1 MSIPSTARA
10 RIDLAS
16 LTAAA
21 EGAAP
26 GLGQV
31 QEFDP
36 AAESAPRLFLT
47 RPDQS
52 GIRVAIEC
60 SYEGRKAVIGGP
72 DWQMLERRCAENGN
86 FVATL
91 NPAVIHALIAEL
103 ELARQDD
110 DLAVAQV
117 RHYDYP
123 GLVKNDVHQ
132 EIVCESNL
140 PDGTKLFLRPDP
152 ELAALRSRINQLEQ
166 RNRELESQ
174 LRAK

>member
-1 MSIPSTARA
+1 MSITNSPRA

-16 LTAAA
+16 LAAA
-21 EGAAP
+21 AQRAAP

-36 AAESAPRLFLT
+36 TAESAPRLFLT

-52 GIRVAIEC
+52 GIRIAIEC
-60 SYEGRKAVIGGP
+60 SYDGRKPVIGGP
-72 DWQMLERRCAENGN
+72 DWQVLEQRCVDSGT
-86 FVATL
+86 FVAAA
-91 NPAVIHALIAEL
+91 NPTVIRALIAEL

-132 EIVCESNL
+132 EVVCEASL
-140 PDGTKLFLRPDP
+140 PDGAKLFLRPDP
-152 ELAALRSRINQLEQ
+152 ELAALRSRINELEQ
-166 RNRELESQ
+166 RNRELEST

>member
-1 MSIPSTARA
+1 MSTTNTPRA
-10 RIDLAS
+10 HIDLAS

-36 AAESAPRLFLT
+36 AAESAPRLLLT

-60 SYEGRKAVIGGP
+60 SYEGRKSVIGGP
-72 DWQMLERRCAENGN
+72 DWQILEQRCVENGS
-86 FVATL
+86 FVATV
-91 NPAVIHALIAEL
+91 NPTVIRALIAEL

-132 EIVCESNL
+132 EIVCEASL
-140 PDGTKLFLRPDP
+140 PDGAKLFLRPDP
-152 ELAALRSRINQLEQ
+152 ELAALRSRINELEQ
-166 RNRELESQ
+166 RNRELEST

>member
-1 MSIPSTARA
+1 MSTPNTPRA
-10 RIDLAS
+10 RVDLAP

-21 EGAAP
+21 ERASPA
-26 GLGQV
+26 LGQI

-36 AAESAPRLFLT
+36 AAENAPRLFLT
-47 RPDQS
+47 SSDQY
-52 GIRVAIEC
+52 GIRTAIEC
-60 SYEGRKAVIGGP
+60 SYEGRTPVIGGP
-72 DWQMLERRCAENGN
+72 DWQVLEQRCVDNGT
-86 FVATL
+86 FVAAA
-91 NPAVIHALIAEL
+91 NPTVVRALIAEL
-103 ELARQDD
+103 ELVRQDD

-132 EIVCESNL
+132 EIVCEASL
-140 PDGTKLFLRPDP
+140 PDGARLFLRPDP
-152 ELAALRSRINQLEQ
+152 EVAALRGRINELEQ